1 MKLHVITLLTLV
13 VALTACDLTKKPTT
27 TASQAVDDTAITT
40 KAKAALMADADIK
53 SSNIS
58 IETVTGAVTLTGLV
72 ASEVQAQ
79 KAIDTDRAIE
89 GVISVLNKLTVKQVF
104 YRELDTLRVRVT

>member
-1 MKLHVITLLTLV
+1 
-13 VALTACDLTKKPTT
+13 
-27 TASQAVDDTAITT
+27 
-40 KAKAALMADADIK
+40 MADADII

-104 YRELDTLRVRVT
+104 YRQLDALCVRVT